1 MAPSLL
7 CLVPTATKV
16 LLSTSEPLLCG
27 TDKVM
32 AQTHPYPVFLER
44 NGLQSWAHKPCT
56 QELASYI
63 PMPETISRKAQLTQL
78 LKERILVLDGAM
90 GTMIQRYQLTDAD
103 YRGERFADFPHELKG
118 NNDLLILTRPDVIK
132 EIHKAYLLAGADIIE
147 TNTFSCTTVAM
158 ADYHMEHLVY
168 ELNYEGA
175 RLAREVADEVTALE
189 PHKPRFV
196 AGSIGPTNRT
206 ASISPDV
213 NNPGFRAITFD
224 ELKTAYRE
232 QVEALVAG
240 GADIL
245 LVETVFDTLNAK
257 AALFAIQEFN
267 EASGLDVPVMVSGT
281 ITDASGRTLSGQTVE
296 AFLYSVSHVNLLSVG
311 FNCALG
317 ADLLRPYVEE
327 LSDKAPFFTSAH
339 PNAGLPNEFGEYDE
353 SPDYMAGVIEGFL
366 KDNFINIIGGCC
378 GTTPAHIAAIAKVAE
393 RYKPRTAPNNDH
405 NPKLSGLEP
414 LKIFSTGGFI
424 NIGERT
430 NVTGSRA
437 FARLIKEGKYD
448 EAVSVARQQVEGG
461 AQVIDVNMDEGMLDS
476 ELAMRT
482 FLNLI
487 AAEPDIARVP
497 VMIDSSK
504 WTVIEEGLKCVQ
516 GKAIVNSISMKGGEE
531 EFIRQAKLVM
541 KYGAAVVV
549 MAFDEEGQA
558 DSYERRISI
567 CERAYKLLTEKIGFP
582 AEDIIF
588 DPNILTVATGIDDH
602 NNYAVDFVRATE
614 WIKKNLP
621 HARVSGGVS
630 NISFSFR
637 GNDTVREAMHSA
649 FLYRA
654 VKAGMDMGI
663 VNAGMITVYE
673 DIPKDLLELVE
684 DVLWNRR
691 PDSTERLVT
700 FAETIKSKGKEIVKD
715 ESWRLLPVNQRLA
728 HSLIKGITDYI
739 ETDVEECRQQFAR
752 PIEVIEGPLMDG
764 MNIVGDLFGE
774 GKMFLPQV
782 VKSARVMKRAVAY
795 LQPFIE
801 AEKTEGTN
809 AQGKILLATVKG
821 DVHDIGKNIVG
832 VVLGCNNYEVIDMG
846 VMVPAEKILERARL
860 ENVDIIG
867 LSGLITPSLDEM
879 VHVAKEMER
888 TGMKTPLLIGGAT
901 TSRIHTAVKIAPHY
915 SGPVVHVLDASR
927 SVPVAGKLVSN
938 DSRPQFAADVKAEYD
953 TLRTD
958 HAAKHKDKNLVPLA
972 EARAN
977 KVNIDWKATRIHKP
991 SYLGVRY
998 FKNYDL
1004 AEIARYIDW
1013 TPFFQT
1019 WQLFGRYPKIL
1030 TDEKVGV
1037 EASKLF
1043 ADAQVMLRK
1052 IVDGKLLTAHAAV
1065 GFWPANSVE
1074 DDILLYDIETS
1085 EVEVPCDAHGSHT
1098 HTVHRTKRANADAAP
1113 EVLTTLRCLR
1123 QQNKRA
1129 SGVANYCLSDYI
1141 APKEADRIDY
1151 VGAFATTAGI
1161 GAEELAAEYEKAMDD
1176 YNSIMVK
1183 ALADRL
1189 AEAFAELM
1197 HEKVRRELWGYA
1209 PSERLDNESL
1219 INEDY
1224 QGIRPAPGYPACPD
1238 HTEKAALFSLVN
1250 AEAELGMT
1258 LTESYAMTPAS
1269 SVSGWYF
1276 SHPDA
1281 RYFGLGKIAKDQVQ
1295 DYAARKGMTVE
1306 ETEKWLGS
1314 VLGY

>member
-1 MAPSLL
+1 MTTPS
-7 CLVPTATKV
+7 TKSYV
-16 LLSTSEPLLCG
+16 LNE
-27 TDKVM
+27 
-32 AQTHPYPVFLER
+32 
-44 NGLQSWAHKPCT
+44 
-56 QELASYI
+56 
-63 PMPETISRKAQLTQL
+63 L

-90 GTMIQRYQLTDAD
+90 GTMIQRHNLTEED
-103 YRGERFADFPHELKG
+103 YRGDRFANNERDLKG
-118 NNDLLILTRPDVIK
+118 NNDLLTLTQPELIK
-132 EIHKAYLLAGADIIE
+132 DIHRAYFAAGADIVE
-147 TNTFSCTTVAM
+147 TNTFSSTTIAM
-158 ADYHMEHLVY
+158 ADYHQEHLAY
-168 ELNYEGA
+168 ELNYQGA
-175 RLAREVADEVTALE
+175 KIAREVANEFTALE

-213 NNPGFRAITFD
+213 NNPGYRAVSFD
-224 ELKTAYRE
+224 ELKNAYAE
-232 QVEALVAG
+232 QIKGLVDG

-245 LVETVFDTLNAK
+245 LVETIFDTLNAK

-267 EASGLDVPVMVSGT
+267 ESTGLDIPVMVSGT

-353 SPDYMAGVIEGFL
+353 SPEQMASVIEGFL

-378 GTTPAHIAAIAKVAE
+378 GTTPDHIKAIADVAE
-393 RYKPRTAPNNDH
+393 RYSPRHKPENDH

-414 LKIFSTGGFI
+414 LKIFDGLNFV

-437 FARLIKEGKYD
+437 FARLIKDGKFD

-476 ELAMRT
+476 EAAMVL

-504 WTVIEEGLKCVQ
+504 WSVIEAGLKCVQ
-516 GKAIVNSISMKGGEE
+516 GKAIVNSISMKEGEDT
-531 EFIRQAKLVM
+531 FRAQARKVL

-549 MAFDEEGQA
+549 MAFDEDGQA
-558 DSYERRISI
+558 DSYERRIAI
-567 CERAYKLLTEKIGFP
+567 CDRAYHILVDEVGFP

-588 DPNILTVATGIDDH
+588 DPNILTVATGIEEH

-614 WIKKNLP
+614 WIKTHLP

-637 GNDTVREAMHSA
+637 GNDTIREAMHSA

-654 VKAGMDMGI
+654 IKAGMDMGI

-700 FAETIKSKGKEIVKD
+700 AAETIKSKGKEIVKD
-715 ESWRLLPVNQRLA
+715 ESWRLLEVKARLA
-728 HSLIKGITDYI
+728 HALVKGIADYVDEDI
-739 ETDVEECRQQFAR
+739 EECRHLYKR

-782 VKSARVMKRAVAY
+782 VKSARVMKKAVAY

-801 AEKTEGTN
+801 AEKTEGSN

-846 VMVPAEKILERARL
+846 VMVPAEKILERARK
-860 ENVDIIG
+860 ENVDVIG

-888 TGMKTPLLIGGAT
+888 QGFKIPLLIGGAT
-901 TSRIHTAVKIAPHY
+901 TSRIHTAVKIAPNY

-927 SVPVAGKLVSN
+927 SVPVAGKLIGP
-938 DSRPQFAADVKAEYD
+938 DSREAFALDVREEYD
-953 TLRTD
+953 QMRTD
-958 HAAKHKDKNLVPLA
+958 HAAKHKDKSFATLA
-972 EARAN
+972 EARQN
-977 KVNIDWKATRIHKP
+977 KVKIDWNATKIVKP
-991 SYLGVRY
+991 SFLGVQY
-998 FKNYDL
+998 FQDYDL
-1004 AEIARYIDW
+1004 AEIAKYIDW

-1030 TDEKVGV
+1030 KDDKVGA
-1037 EASKLF
+1037 EATKLF
-1043 ADAQVMLRK
+1043 ADAQAMLKR
-1052 IVDGKLLTAHAAV
+1052 VLDGKLLKAKAAI
-1065 GFWPANSVE
+1065 GFWPANADG
-1074 DDILLYDIETS
+1074 DDIVLYQTDEKTISTD
-1085 EVEVPCDAHGSHT
+1085 CDKHGSHT
-1098 HTVHRTKRANADAAP
+1098 NTIQT
-1113 EVLTTLRCLR
+1113 VLTDADGKPVRRTLKLHHLR
-1123 QQNKRA
+1123 QQSKRA
-1129 SGVANYCLSDYI
+1129 VGVPNYCLSDFI
-1141 APKEADRIDY
+1141 APVESSKVDY
-1151 VGAFATTAGI
+1151 IGGFATTAGI
-1161 GAEELAAEYEKAMDD
+1161 GLDELAASYEADHDD
-1176 YNSIMVK
+1176 YNSIMIK
-1183 ALADRL
+1183 AIGDRL

-1209 PSERLDNESL
+1209 PAELLENEAL
-1219 INEDY
+1219 IDEQY
-1224 QGIRPAPGYPACPD
+1224 QGIRPAPGYPACPE
-1238 HTEKAALFSLVN
+1238 HTEKGTLFTLLD
-1250 AEAELGMT
+1250 AEEKLGMT

-1276 SHPDA
+1276 SHPDS
-1281 RYFGLGKIAKDQVQ
+1281 RYFGLGKIAKDQIQ
-1295 DYAARKGMTVE
+1295 DYAQRKGMTFE
-1306 ETEKWLGS
+1306 EAEKWLGS
-1314 VLGY
+1314 VANY